1 MTPEGLRA
9 DPVVLVAHYNGA
21 YALRMV
27 VLGGIAGAIAG
38 FLLSLLITEVLIG
51 NPPNQ
56 TGFDWAFWT
65 DILLTIIGA
74 VFGSVLGRRFRSGQ
88 TA

>member
-1 MTPEGLRA
+1 MTPEQLRA

-21 YALRMV
+21 YALSMV